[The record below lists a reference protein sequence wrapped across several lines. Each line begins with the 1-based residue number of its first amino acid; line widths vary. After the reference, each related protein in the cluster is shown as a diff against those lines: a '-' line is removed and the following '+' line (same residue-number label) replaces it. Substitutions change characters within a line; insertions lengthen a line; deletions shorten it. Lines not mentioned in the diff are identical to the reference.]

1 MYTIRGIFPI
11 DLAFD
16 EVTDLILEVSLGK
29 GFYVER
35 NADL

>member
-1 MYTIRGIFPI
+1 M
-11 DLAFD
+11 AVD